1 MNFGSSSTGSSNP
14 PPPPAGAYYS
24 YGGSPYSPVYSNQS
38 SNYGYSPSSWPPPP
52 PGDGDD
58 PKKDPAFVYNG
69 YGGAESNPDPNSFR
83 PPSEEE
89 KSSSDSRP
97 VGEDDKNSNDLI
109 VPSSVN
115 SGHEPENSSSPLGS
129 NEDSSSSLTHKGCM
143 DEDKKSSLDFRP
155 HESHEL
161 LSDLSKFDE
170 KHHHHPQ
177 QTDILSNNN
186 NDEYQLG
193 NELEKAHGAVLPY
206 DHHNPHLNQ
215 DDWLAANQ
223 HLPGSGA
230 SMQQHTFPMGMG
242 GYGQQPAQQAQ
253 QPMWNYYN
261 SYSPAGHHTPH
272 QDRFMDSPWWN
283 YAPPPPH
290 GPPPHPP
297 QQQQSP
303 HPPGLQPPGAWA
315 LRGPRPSS
323 RGGSE
328 RRGPGRPRLSASNK
342 VPGSPGGGGD
352 SSSSASSPLSRPRI
366 PVSPLNSQ
374 FPSPYSS
381 SELSPGE
388 DQSDANRKRGPGRP
402 RIGMVDGLD
411 SSSGIGGNILEE
423 LGPQHPPTSHTP
435 VNNHGPVPTGNGGGA
450 TGTGGGKSKGS
461 SSSTNSNKKRYVC
474 EICQKR
480 FSTAW
485 YVRVHRKSHNG
496 ERPYICHNCGK
507 GFMLPNVLQVHLRK
521 CEKTA
526 NIRPEGLNSPQV
538 RPTNISP
545 GSGGGLP
552 NSNTNSNNNNHHHAQ
567 DSGSPLPQ
575 HGVPYPDIYG
585 GLYNQRF
592 QPPPPEPMSY
602 NMHHA
607 HQDPGQQQTAAA
619 AHLHAA
625 SLSNYESI
633 SSLPGGPGGGSGG
646 FPNDRSPYGS
656 PLFSPSHHFL
666 ANDRPPDKG
675 GGSATSA
682 TSPSLLSRL
691 PPSFPLRCPTCDSVF
706 ETQSGLEDHYPCSSF
721 SCSICDKSFSDKGE
735 LDAHLHSC
743 HGITCPVCSERFPF
757 KSSLLSHIKITHEKF
772 YLENQQ
778 VLGIS
783 GANGGGVGS
792 PSGLKT
798 AATLLMESE
807 ESGDRASP
815 NCNNNNNNS
824 SSGSTGDLSSKIQQ
838 TPLAMS

>member
-58 PKKDPAFVYNG
+58 PKKDPAFKK
-69 YGGAESNPDPNSFR
+69 
-83 PPSEEE
+83 

-193 NELEKAHGAVLPY
+193 NELEKHTEPIFLALVQVCSNIRFPWEWEDMVNNRHSRLN
-206 DHHNPHLNQ
+206 NPCGTITIPIPQLVITR
-215 DDWLAANQ
+215 A
-223 HLPGSGA
+223 
-230 SMQQHTFPMGMG
+230 
-242 GYGQQPAQQAQ
+242 
-253 QPMWNYYN
+253 
-261 SYSPAGHHTPH
+261 H

-474 EICQKR
+474 EICQKT
-480 FSTAW
+480 FLDSL
-485 YVRVHRKSHNG
+485 VRNAK
-496 ERPYICHNCGK
+496 
-507 GFMLPNVLQVHLRK
+507 
-521 CEKTA
+521 KTA

-646 FPNDRSPYGS
+646 FPNDRSPYGNS
-656 PLFSPSHHFL
+656 PHL
-666 ANDRPPDKG
+666 
-675 GGSATSA
+675 
-682 TSPSLLSRL
+682 
-691 PPSFPLRCPTCDSVF
+691 FPLRCPTCDSVF